1 MQTQSVLKF
10 VRLSPQKAR
19 LVADLVRGKKVDE
32 AINILKFANKKAAGV
47 IKKVLDSAI
56 ANAENNNGAD
66 VDELK
71 VKEIFIDEGPVM
83 KRTMPRA
90 KGSADRITKRTSH
103 ITIRVSDEAK
113 AKDKR

>member
-1 MQTQSVLKF
+1 MQTQAVLKF

-32 AINILKFANKKAAGV
+32 AINILKFSNKRAAR
-47 IKKVLDSAI
+47 ILKKVLDSAI

-71 VKEIFIDEGPVM
+71 IKEIFIDAGPTM

-90 KGSADRITKRTSH
+90 KGSADRIVKRTSH
-103 ITIRVSDEAK
+103 VTIRVGDQ
-113 AKDKR
+113 

>member
-32 AINILKFANKKAAGV
+32 AINILKFANKKAAV
-47 IKKVLDSAI
+47 IIKKVLDSAI

-71 VKEIFIDEGPVM
+71 VKEIFIDVGPVM

-103 ITIRVSDEAK
+103 ITVRVSDEAK
-113 AKDKR
+113 G

>member
-10 VRLSPQKAR
+10 VKLSPQKAR

-32 AINILKFANKKAAGV
+32 AINILKFANKKAAV
-47 IKKVLDSAI
+47 IIKKVLDSAI

-71 VKEIFIDEGPVM
+71 VKEIFIDVGPVM
-83 KRTMPRA
+83 KPTMPRA

-113 AKDKR
+113 G